1 MKKNLKNKIALIV
14 VVLLVCLWGIFGIP
28 SGISGKALLSAMSNR
43 IHLGLDLQGGA
54 HLILQV
60 QVLQAVDA
68 ETDNVEQ
75 TLRQDLKKGNLSYS
89 QVVKPDP
96 LEQDPVTHKT
106 SGKPEV
112 IQIQGTSP
120 AQSSAVSILLQGNK
134 YANEFDV
141 SGGSDN
147 NWTLT
152 MKPIFENDLER
163 RTVAQ
168 AIDTIRDRVDT
179 LGVSEPLIQEYN
191 LGADQI
197 LIELPGISDLD
208 QVKNVIKSTARLE
221 IHPIVGDGSGYAD
234 EQSALASVGGA
245 LPPDEYIVSCLG
257 EMACGN
263 NPGTVFILERAPV
276 VAGSDFRSAV
286 PTTNSNTGQQQVSFT
301 LTDEA
306 GDKFWD
312 YTSANVGKYMAV
324 VMGDHVRSNAVIK
337 SAIRDSGVIEGRFS
351 QEEVM
356 ELSKLLSTGTL
367 PADLYYIEASTVG
380 ATLGADSIREGVTA
394 AVVGVILVMAFM
406 LIYYRSSGI
415 NADLALI
422 FNLIILL
429 GILGLSSALS
439 GASGGGGL
447 TLTLTLPGI
456 AGVILTIGMGVDSN
470 VLIFERIREEI
481 RAGKVASA
489 AVDQGFARAW
499 VTIIDTHVTTIVSAA
514 ILFMFGTGP
523 VKGFATT
530 LTVGLAANLFTA
542 VFVSRVI
549 FEAHLNKLKPGEM
562 VSI

>member
-14 VVLLVCLWGIFGIP
+14 AVLLICLYGIFGIP
-28 SGISGKALLSAMSNR
+28 SGISGKALLSAISNR
-43 IHLGLDLQGGA
+43 IHMGLDLQGGA

-60 QVLQAVDA
+60 QVADAVND
-68 ETDNVEQ
+68 ETNNTVQEIQ
-75 TLRQDLKKGNLSYS
+75 QDLKKANLAFS

-96 LEQDPVTHKT
+96 N
-106 SGKPEV
+106 KPDVMRIE
-112 IQIQGTSP
+112 GTSP
-120 AQSSAVSILLQGNK
+120 AQSDAVNSLLGGTK
-134 YANEFDV
+134 YANEYDV
-141 SGGSDN
+141 SGGTDN

-152 MKPIFENDLER
+152 MKQLFESDLDK
-163 RTVAQ
+163 RTVDQ
-168 AIDTIRDRVDT
+168 AIETIRDRVDA
-179 LGVSEPLIQEYN
+179 LGVSEPLIQEYG
-191 LGADQI
+191 LGANQI
-197 LIELPGISDLD
+197 LVELPGISDLD

-221 IHPIVGDGSGYAD
+221 IHAVDGGPFPSEDAAL
-234 EQSALASVGGA
+234 QSVNGA
-245 LPPDEYIVSCLG
+245 LPPNDEILPFSGDLGGSSSTSYYVIERSSIV
-257 EMACGN
+257 E
-263 NPGTVFILERAPV
+263 
-276 VAGSDFRSAV
+276 GSDFRSAQ
-286 PTTNSNTGQQQVSFT
+286 PGMNSNTGQKQVNFT

-312 YTSANVGKYMAV
+312 YTSANIGKSMAV
-324 VMGDHVRSNAVIK
+324 VMGGTVREVAVIK
-337 SAIRDSGVIEGRFS
+337 GAIRDSGLIEGSFN
-351 QEEVM
+351 QNEVM
-356 ELSKLLSTGTL
+356 ELSKLLRTGAL
-367 PADLYYIEASTVG
+367 PASLNYIEASTVG

-394 AVVGVILVMAFM
+394 AIVGIVVVLVFM
-406 LIYYRSSGI
+406 LVYYKGSGI

-422 FNLIILL
+422 LNLIILL
-429 GILGLSSALS
+429 GIMGLSSAIS
-439 GASGGGGL
+439 SASGGGGF

-481 RAGKVASA
+481 RAGKAASA

-499 VTIIDTHVTTIVSAA
+499 VTILDTHVTTIVSAA

-549 FEAHLNKLKPGEM
+549 FEAHLNHLKSGEM